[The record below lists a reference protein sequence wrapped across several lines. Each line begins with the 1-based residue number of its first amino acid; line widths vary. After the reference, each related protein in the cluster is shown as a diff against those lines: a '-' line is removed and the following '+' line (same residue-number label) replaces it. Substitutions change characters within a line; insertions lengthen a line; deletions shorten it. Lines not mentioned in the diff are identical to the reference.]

1 MVLLKSLSSSLVNR
15 RAVGPVTFCRF
26 ELAWLE
32 EPLEMDMKSL
42 TNVLG
47 KELADS
53 RAECLRLLLV
63 VMMEDDVE

>member
-1 MVLLKSLSSSLVNR
+1 
-15 RAVGPVTFCRF
+15 VTFCRF

-32 EPLEMDMKSL
+32 EPPEVDMKSL

-53 RAECLRLLLV
+53 RADCLRLLLV
-63 VMMEDDVE
+63 VMMDDDVE

>member
-1 MVLLKSLSSSLVNR
+1 
-15 RAVGPVTFCRF
+15 
-26 ELAWLE
+26 
-32 EPLEMDMKSL
+32 MDTKLL

-53 RAECLRLLLV
+53 QEECLHLLLV

>member
-1 MVLLKSLSSSLVNR
+1 MVLLKSLSSSLVDR
-15 RAVGPVTFCRF
+15 RAVGPVTFCHF

-32 EPLEMDMKSL
+32 ELPEMDMKSL

-53 RAECLRLLLV
+53 RAECLHLLLV
-63 VMMEDDVE
+63 VMMVDDVE